1 MSDDIS
7 DDTGRATAGRLV
19 ASQMK
24 LARQDEVIAIYED
37 LLVTIW
43 NRLVPTLGRVSV
55 TAILERSI
63 ADTAG
68 KYEFIGAV
76 KVGRDGLTVADLR
89 GRLDQTDQSTL
100 RDAFKELIANLIDL
114 LAVLTGDIIVRQL
127 LKDVEGGR

>member
-1 MSDDIS
+1 MSNSDDDS
-7 DDTGRATAGRLV
+7 GRSTADRLV
-19 ASQMK
+19 ESRMK

-37 LLVTIW
+37 LLETIW
-43 NRLVPTLGRVSV
+43 NRLVPTLGRVTV

-63 ADTAG
+63 AETTIKYPFVAAVEVVREGLNFLELRTQLGDT
-68 KYEFIGAV
+68 E
-76 KVGRDGLTVADLR
+76 
-89 GRLDQTDQSTL
+89 QSTL